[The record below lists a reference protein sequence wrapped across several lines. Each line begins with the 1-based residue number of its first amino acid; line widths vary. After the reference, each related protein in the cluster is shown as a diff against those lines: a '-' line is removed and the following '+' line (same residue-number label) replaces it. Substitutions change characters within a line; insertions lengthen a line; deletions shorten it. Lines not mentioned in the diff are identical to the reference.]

1 MTARIAVL
9 DLASGEPSERA
20 GDTLTLDVP
29 VGLPRAAA
37 VSVVDGLRGHYLAA
51 DGHGVVYGVVF
62 RPLYWR
68 ASGETCL
75 VARSGGSERRA
86 PQFRPPRHRPLH
98 PLEIPPSAAPR
109 AP

>member
-1 MTARIAVL
+1 MTGRITVL

-29 VGLPRAAA
+29 VGLPRTAA

-75 VARSGGSERRA
+75 VARTGGSNRRSR
-86 PQFRPPRHRPLH
+86 QFRPSRIEPISP
-98 PLEIPPSAAPR
+98 
-109 AP
+109 

>member
-1 MTARIAVL
+1 MTGRIAVL

-51 DGHGVVYGVVF
+51 DGHGVAYGVVF

-75 VARSGGSERRA
+75 VARTGGSNRRSR
-86 PQFRPPRHRPLH
+86 QFRLSRIEPISP
-98 PLEIPPSAAPR
+98 
-109 AP
+109 

>member
-1 MTARIAVL
+1 MTGRIAVL

-20 GDTLTLDVP
+20 ADTLTLDVP

-75 VARSGGSERRA
+75 VARTGGSKRRTR
-86 PQFRPPRHRPLH
+86 QFRLSRIQPISP
-98 PLEIPPSAAPR
+98 
-109 AP
+109 

>member
-1 MTARIAVL
+1 MTGRIAVL
-9 DLASGEPSERA
+9 DLASGEPSERT

-51 DGHGVVYGVVF
+51 DGRSVAYGVVF
-62 RPLYWR
+62 RPLCWR

-75 VARSGGSERRA
+75 VARTGGSKRRTR
-86 PQFRPPRHRPLH
+86 QFRLSRIQPISP
-98 PLEIPPSAAPR
+98 
-109 AP
+109 

>member
-1 MTARIAVL
+1 MTGRIAVL
-9 DLASGEPSERA
+9 DLASGEPSERS

-29 VGLPRAAA
+29 TGLPTASA

-75 VARSGGSERRA
+75 VARTGGSKRRTR
-86 PQFRPPRHRPLH
+86 QFRLSRIQPISP
-98 PLEIPPSAAPR
+98 
-109 AP
+109 